1 MSRHQIATRCLTA
14 AALLPVLVLTS
25 GPQPAARSAQTAA
38 DAAVA
43 PPPSFTDPA
52 RRTKLATAFADIDG
66 IFTEFT
72 KRSNVPGTAWGI
84 VIDGELVHTG
94 VSGLRDAASG
104 AAVEKDTVFR
114 IASMTKSFTAMA
126 ILTLRDDGKLSL
138 EEPAEKY
145 VPELKALRYPTA
157 DSRRITIRDL
167 LSHAEGFPEDN
178 AWGDR
183 HLADSQD
190 AFSKMMRS
198 GIPFSNTPGV
208 AYEYSNYGF
217 AILGRIVAQA
227 SGQPYND
234 YVARAILQPLGMS
247 STTFEPSAVPSAK
260 LALGHKWQDGK
271 WAPEPLLADGA
282 FGAMGG
288 MLTTVPDLAKY
299 VAMLLDAWPP
309 RDQRETGPVRRSSLR
324 EMQQVARP
332 APATVTRDAKGTVS
346 LNTGGYGFGLRVSQ
360 TCAFGHVVAHSGGLP
375 GFGSQ
380 MRWLPEYGVGVIA
393 YGNLTY
399 TGWNGPVNAAFDRL
413 AQTGGLQPRTVLPAP
428 VLVSARDIVS
438 GLVNRWD
445 DQQIDRIA
453 ADNLYLDR
461 PRELRKADME
471 ELRTKV
477 GTCAA
482 PSSFD
487 YVENGLRGE
496 WMLRCERGD
505 IRAAITLAPT
515 MPARVQTI
523 QLRPVPSGTAP
534 TTRRTCPD

>member
-1 MSRHQIATRCLTA
+1 MSRRQIATRCLTA
-14 AALLPVLVLTS
+14 TVLLLLLGLSS
-25 GPQPAARSAQTAA
+25 GPQPAAQSAQTAA

-52 RRTKLATAFADIDG
+52 RRTKLATAFADIDS

-84 VIDGELVHTG
+84 VIDAQLVHTG
-94 VSGLRDAASG
+94 VSGVRDAASG

-126 ILTLRDDGKLSL
+126 ILKLRDDGKLSL
-138 EEPAEKY
+138 EDPAEKY
-145 VPELKALRYPTA
+145 VPELKGLRYPTA

-190 AFSKMMRS
+190 AFARMIKG

-217 AILGRIVAQA
+217 AILGRIVTQA

-234 YVARAILQPLGMS
+234 YIARTILRPLGMS
-247 STTFEPSAVPSAK
+247 STTLEPSAVPPAK

-288 MLTTVPDLAKY
+288 MLTTVPDLARY

-309 RDQRETGPVRRSSLR
+309 RDGSESGPVRRASLR

-332 APATVTRDAKGTVS
+332 APATVTRDATGAVS
-346 LNTGGYGFGLRVSQ
+346 LNTGGYGFGLRISQ

-380 MRWLPEYGVGVIA
+380 MRWLPEYGVGIIA
-393 YGNLTY
+393 FGNLTY
-399 TGWNGPVNAAFDRL
+399 TGWNGPVTAAIERL
-413 AQTGGLQPRTVLPAP
+413 AQTGGLQPRAVQPAP
-428 VLVSARDIVS
+428 ALVNARDVVS

-445 DQQIDRIA
+445 DQLIDRLA

-471 ELRTKV
+471 ELRNKV

-482 PSSFD
+482 PSGFE
-487 YVENGLRGE
+487 YLENALRGE
-496 WMLRCERGD
+496 WLLRCERGD
-505 IRAAITLAPT
+505 IRATITLAPT
-515 MPARVQTI
+515 VPARLQTI
-523 QLRPVPSGTAP
+523 QLRPVPPGTAP
-534 TTRRTCPD
+534 ITRRTCPE